1 MKTIRRT
8 IMTLAALAGLAGCA
22 KENADSPEKDPT
34 SNTIVTLTANQ
45 ENAETKAEIS
55 TTDSK
60 IINWTKDDAITVI
73 DGDGKNAEFTL
84 TEGEGTSSGKF
95 KGEVSKTADSYIAL
109 YPYQKDVTA
118 SEGTLNGV
126 VLKSEQTAV
135 VGSFDP
141 EAALMMAVTE
151 TGSTN
156 LSFKNIVGF
165 VKVTPT
171 VSCARIT
178 LVSNNSE
185 SKLAG
190 TAAITMTDGKPSVT
204 VTDGAS
210 SSVSIVGSIEAG
222 STYYIAIFPETLA
235 DGFRLVFTTADGQD
249 TYKSTTN
256 ELAIKRNYVTNLGNV
271 EGKADEYPYV
281 TFTAASE
288 QTFRMTLVSVVKDK
302 LEYSVGGTNWQRIV
316 SNTEITFGG
325 KCGSLRLR
333 GKSSVGTANTISRS
347 RIYFNNNEV
356 EVSCAGDIRTLID
369 WESYK
374 AANTEK
380 ARFSHLFRDCT
391 VLTSAPEL
399 PIMKFSSQ
407 SYCYEYMF
415 SGCTKL
421 TTAPELP
428 ATELAAG
435 CYSFMFSGCTKL
447 KAAPALPATELAEE
461 CYSSMFSDCSA
472 LAEAPTLPAE
482 NVPTSAY
489 NFMFNKCSSLEE
501 MPLISAKTVEGYGMT
516 GMFAGCSKLSKVTDL
531 KIENFIGIAN
541 CNSMFKDCINLET
554 APKLPAMKVTW
565 NCYLSMFKGCTSLKK
580 APDLPA
586 TELGTNCYQ
595 EMFWNCE
602 NLEEGPE
609 VLPALTASME
619 SYQQMFWGC
628 KNLKKAPI
636 IKAET
641 MSKSSCQNMFRDC
654 SSLINVPDLT
664 ATTLAED
671 CYCMMFQGCAELT
684 SVPNLPAT
692 EMATN
697 CYARMFASC
706 TNITEA
712 VLPATTLAGHCYCA
726 MFEGC
731 SNLKNV
737 TLKVK
742 DFNNKDFDNGI
753 LAPFEGWLVGTAET
767 GKVHIR
773 SGLAETT
780 KEAIYLPNSNWTFV
794 EDVTD

>member
-1 MKTIRRT
+1 
-8 IMTLAALAGLAGCA
+8 MTLVALAGLAGCA
-22 KENADSPEKDPT
+22 KENADSPEKNPT

-55 TTDSK
+55 SENSK
-60 IINWTKDDAITVI
+60 IINWTTDNAITVI
-73 DGDGKNAEFTL
+73 DGAGNNVEFTL

-118 SEGTLNGV
+118 SEGTLKGV
-126 VLKSEQTAV
+126 VLKSEQPAMA
-135 VGSFDP
+135 GSFDP
-141 EAALMMAVTE
+141 EAALMMAE
-151 TGSTN
+151 SEAGS

-165 VKVTPT
+165 VKVIPT

-190 TAAITMTDGKPSVT
+190 TADITMTDGKPTAT
-204 VTDGAS
+204 VADGAS
-210 SSVSIVGSIEAG
+210 SSVSIVGDIKAG

-235 DGFRLVFTTADGQD
+235 GGFRLVFTTSDGQD

-256 ELAIKRNYVTNLGNV
+256 ALTIKRNLVTNLGNV

-288 QTFRMTLVSVVKDK
+288 QTFRMTRASVVTH
-302 LEYSVGGTNWQRIV
+302 LEYSVGGSDWLNIESGTDIN
-316 SNTEITFGG
+316 FGG
-325 KCGSLRLR
+325 NIGSLRLR
-333 GKSSVGTANTISRS
+333 GINVNGTSKEYDWSKISFQDNNTK
-347 RIYFNNNEV
+347 
-356 EVSCAGDIRTLID
+356 VSCKGDIRTLVD
-369 WESYK
+369 WENYK
-374 AANTEK
+374 NANTEN
-380 ARFSHLFRDCT
+380 ARFLYLFKDCEA
-391 VLTSAPEL
+391 LTSSPKL
-399 PIMKFSSQ
+399 PATKLADM
-407 SYCYEYMF
+407 CYQYMF
-415 SGCTKL
+415 SGCTSL
-421 TTAPELP
+421 TEAPDLP
-428 ATELAAG
+428 AEEVPKDAYNRMFVNCTSLTKMPTISALTVKQAG
-435 CYSFMFSGCTKL
+435 MASMFSGCVELSNITNL
-447 KAAPALPATELAEE
+447 KIKDFTGFSN
-461 CYSSMFSDCSA
+461 CYSMFENCTSM
-472 LAEAPTLPAE
+472 
-482 NVPTSAY
+482 
-489 NFMFNKCSSLEE
+489 E
-501 MPLISAKTVEGYGMT
+501 M
-516 GMFAGCSKLSKVTDL
+516 
-531 KIENFIGIAN
+531 
-541 CNSMFKDCINLET
+541 
-554 APKLPAMKVTW
+554 APKLPALKVTW
-565 NCYLSMFKGCTSLKK
+565 NCYHSMFRGCTSLKK

-586 TELGTNCYQ
+586 TELDTNCYQ

-664 ATTLAED
+664 ATTLGED
-671 CYCMMFQGCAELT
+671 CYCQMFQGCTSLT

-692 EMATN
+692 ELTTK
-697 CYARMFASC
+697 CYARMFVNC

-712 VLPATTLAGHCYCA
+712 VLPATTLAGQCYYA

-731 SNLKNV
+731 SSLNKV

-742 DFNNKDFDNGI
+742 DFNNNDFDNGN

-767 GKVHIR
+767 GTIHIR
-773 SGLAETT
+773 SGLDDAT
-780 KEAIYLPNSNWTFV
+780 KAAIYLPNGNWKFV

>member
-1 MKTIRRT
+1 
-8 IMTLAALAGLAGCA
+8 MTLAALAGLAGCA
-22 KENADSPEKDPT
+22 KENADSPEKNPT
-34 SNTIVTLTANQ
+34 GNTLVTLTANQ

-60 IINWTKDDAITVI
+60 VINWKKDDAITVI
-73 DGDGKNAEFTL
+73 DGDGKNVEFTL
-84 TEGEGTSSGKF
+84 TEGEGTRSGKF

-118 SEGTLNGV
+118 SEGALNGV

-135 VGSFDP
+135 AGSFDP
-141 EAALMMAVTE
+141 EAALMMAE
-151 TGSTN
+151 SEAGS

-190 TAAITMTDGKPSVT
+190 TADITMTDGKPTAT
-204 VTDGAS
+204 VADGAS
-210 SSVSIVGSIEAG
+210 SSVSIVGDIKAG

-235 DGFRLVFTTADGQD
+235 DGFRLVFTTSDGQD
-249 TYKSTTN
+249 TYKSTTKQL
-256 ELAIKRNYVTNLGNV
+256 EIKRNYVTNLGNV

-288 QTFRMTLVSVVKDK
+288 QTFKISRISS
-302 LEYSVGGTNWQRIV
+302 LECSVGGATWQSV
-316 SNTEITFGG
+316 KADTEVKFGG
-325 KCGSLRLR
+325 SKGSLRLR
-333 GKSSVGTANTISRS
+333 GKNEKGTYYNGGSSTIS
-347 RIYFNNNEV
+347 FTDQNV
-356 EVSCAGDIRTLID
+356 EVSCKGDIRTLID
-369 WESYK
+369 GENYK
-374 AANTEK
+374 NANTEN
-380 ARFSHLFRDCT
+380 ARFSRLFYYCP
-391 VLTSAPEL
+391 VLTSAPDL
-399 PIMKFSSQ
+399 PSEKLSAN
-407 SYCYEYMF
+407 CYTSMF
-415 SGCTKL
+415 EGCPKL
-421 TTAPELP
+421 T
-428 ATELAAG
+428 
-435 CYSFMFSGCTKL
+435 S
-447 KAAPALPATELAEE
+447 APALPAKELAEE
-461 CYSSMFSDCSA
+461 CYTSMFSGCSA
-472 LAEAPTLPAE
+472 LTKAPDLPAE

-489 NFMFNKCSSLEE
+489 NYMFNKCSSLEE

-554 APKLPAMKVTW
+554 SPKLPAMKVTW
-565 NCYLSMFKGCTSLKK
+565 NCYLSMFEGCTSLKK
-580 APDLPA
+580 APALPA

-595 EMFWNCE
+595 TMFMNCE

-641 MSKSSCQNMFRDC
+641 MSKSSCQSMFRDC

-671 CYCMMFQGCAELT
+671 CYFGMFQGCAGLT

-697 CYARMFASC
+697 CYARMFANC

-742 DFNNKDFDNGI
+742 DFDNKDFDNGI

-767 GKVHIR
+767 GRVHIR

-780 KEAIYLPNSNWTFV
+780 TEAIYLPNSNWTFV

>member
-1 MKTIRRT
+1 
-8 IMTLAALAGLAGCA
+8 MTLVALAGLAGCA
-22 KENADSPEKDPT
+22 KENADSPEKNPT

-55 TTDSK
+55 SENSK
-60 IINWTKDDAITVI
+60 IINWTTDDAITVI
-73 DGDGKNAEFTL
+73 DGAGNNVEFTL

-95 KGEVSKTADSYIAL
+95 KGEVSQTADSYTAL

-118 SEGTLNGV
+118 SEGTLKGV

-135 VGSFDP
+135 AGSFDP
-141 EAALMMAVTE
+141 EAALMMAE
-151 TGSTN
+151 SEAGS

-190 TAAITMTDGKPSVT
+190 TADITMTDGKPTAT

-210 SSVSIVGSIEAG
+210 SSVSIVGDIKAG
-222 STYYIAIFPETLA
+222 STYYIAIFPETLSK
-235 DGFRLVFTTADGQD
+235 GFRLVFTTADGQD
-249 TYKSTTN
+249 TYKSTTKAL
-256 ELAIKRNYVTNLGNV
+256 EIKRSHVTNLGNV
-271 EGKADEYPYV
+271 NGAADEYPYV
-281 TFTAASE
+281 TFTAAAE
-288 QTFRMTLVSVVKDK
+288 QTFRMKLASVVKDK
-302 LEYSVGGTNWQRIV
+302 LEYSVGGANWQQIV
-316 SNTEITFGG
+316 SDTEITFGG

-356 EVSCAGDIRTLID
+356 EVSCKGDIRTLID
-369 WESYK
+369 WENYK
-374 AANTEK
+374 TANTGN
-380 ARFSHLFRDCT
+380 ARFGFLFKDCT
-391 VLTSAPEL
+391 VLISAPEL

-421 TTAPELP
+421 TIAPELP
-428 ATELAAG
+428 ATELVAG
-435 CYSFMFSGCTKL
+435 CYSYMFSGCSKL
-447 KAAPALPATELAEE
+447 TSAPTLQATELAED
-461 CYSSMFSDCSA
+461 CYNSMFSGCSA
-472 LAEAPTLPAE
+472 LTKAPDLPAE

-489 NFMFNKCSSLEE
+489 NYMFNKCSSLEE
-501 MPLISAKTVEGYGMT
+501 MPLISAKTVEKLGMA
-516 GMFAGCSKLSKVTDL
+516 GMFAECSNLSKVKDL
-531 KIENFIGIAN
+531 KIENFIGNSN
-541 CNSMFKDCINLET
+541 CNGMFNGCTSLES

-565 NCYLSMFKGCTSLKK
+565 MCYQSMFDGCTSLKK

-586 TELGTNCYQ
+586 TEISDNCYQ
-595 EMFWNCE
+595 TMFRNCE

-654 SSLINVPDLT
+654 SSLTNVSDLS
-664 ATTLAED
+664 ATTLGED
-671 CYCMMFQGCAELT
+671 CYCQMFQGCTSLT

-692 EMATN
+692 ELTTK
-697 CYARMFASC
+697 CYARMFVNC

-712 VLPATTLAGHCYCA
+712 VLPATTLAGQCYYA

-731 SNLKNV
+731 SSLNKV

-742 DFNNKDFDNGI
+742 DFNNNDFDNGN

-767 GKVHIR
+767 GTVHIR

-780 KEAIYLPNSNWTFV
+780 KEAIYLPNNWTFV